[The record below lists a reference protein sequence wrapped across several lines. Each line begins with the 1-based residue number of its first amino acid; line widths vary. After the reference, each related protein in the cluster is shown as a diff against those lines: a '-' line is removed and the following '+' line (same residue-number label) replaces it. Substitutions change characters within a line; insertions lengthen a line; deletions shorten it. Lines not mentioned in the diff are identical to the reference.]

1 MRTVVY
7 AHASKTA
14 GSSIHRALLTST
26 PRLDVR
32 YIGHSPFGTV
42 ESDELPVISVRN
54 PYTRVFSQYH
64 YFLPKK
70 RIPDTSFEE
79 FVLNYPPPPMRANE
93 MQPALF
99 SSAFDQLAGQGR
111 AHIIRFE
118 SLQEDMNVL
127 GRMLEVQLGLPH
139 KNRSQDRKFKMDVYT
154 SRMRARINEYFA
166 ADFKVFGYTMKD

>member
-1 MRTVVY
+1 MRSVVY

-42 ESDELPVISVRN
+42 EPDELPVLSVRN

-93 MQPALF
+93 MQPVLF
-99 SSAFDQLAGQGR
+99 WSAFEQLAGQGR
-111 AHIIRFE
+111 TYIIRFE
-118 SLQEDMNVL
+118 QLQEDMNVL

-139 KNRSQDRKFKMDVYT
+139 KNKSEERDFSMDVYT
-154 SRMRARINEYFA
+154 DRMLARVNEYFA
-166 ADFKVFGYTMKD
+166 ADFKVFGYKMKE